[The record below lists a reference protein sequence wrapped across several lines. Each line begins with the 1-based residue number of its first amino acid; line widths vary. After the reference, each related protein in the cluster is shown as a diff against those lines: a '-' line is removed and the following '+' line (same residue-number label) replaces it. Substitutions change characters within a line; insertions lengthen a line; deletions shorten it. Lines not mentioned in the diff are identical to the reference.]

1 MGRKRKKN
9 FNNSEQNNKK
19 IRFDSQGNE
28 VLYVPHEK
36 KNEEFELYYKVNKLN
51 FFFFHFKNFL
61 N

>member
-51 FFFFHFKNFL
+51 FFFPF
-61 N
+61 